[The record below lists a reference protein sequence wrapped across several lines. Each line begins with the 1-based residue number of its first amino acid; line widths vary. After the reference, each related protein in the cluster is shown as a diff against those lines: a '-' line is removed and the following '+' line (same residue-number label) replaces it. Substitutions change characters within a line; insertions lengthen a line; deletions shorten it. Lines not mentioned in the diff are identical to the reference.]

1 MLEAKTSA
9 LRSIPEMG
17 TIVPEMGT
25 RRSPGRRISLANAL
39 FSRTQQR
46 VLGLLY
52 GNPERSFFATEIF
65 AHAGPGRGTVQREL
79 ERLGSS
85 GLATVTRIGNQKHY
99 RANPDTPIFA
109 ELRSVILKT
118 SGLAEPLREA
128 LAPLAGKIDLAL
140 IYGSVARGEA
150 HGGSDVD
157 LLVVAADLTL
167 EELFSRLGRAERI
180 VGSKINPTLLTPDEF
195 RRRRRDGNSF
205 LKKVLAGATIP
216 LIGSADGQASTR

>member
-1 MLEAKTSA
+1 
-9 LRSIPEMG
+9 
-17 TIVPEMGT
+17 MGT
-25 RRSPGRRISLANAL
+25 RRSPDRRTSLANAL

-65 AHAGPGRGTVQREL
+65 AHAGAGRGTVQREL

-99 RANPDTPIFA
+99 RANPETPIFF

-118 SGLAEPLREA
+118 SGLAEPVGDA
-128 LAPLAGKIDLAL
+128 LAPLARRIDLAF

-157 LLVVAADLTL
+157 LLIVASDLTL
-167 EELFSRLGRAERI
+167 EQLYSHLGRAERI
-180 VGSKINPTLLTPDEF
+180 VGRKINPTLLTPEEF
-195 RRRRRDGNSF
+195 RRRRDGNSF
-205 LKKVLAGATIP
+205 LQKVLAGAMIP
-216 LIGSADGQASTR
+216 LIGSVDGQTSIR